1 MFKVIFLAMI
11 LGVAVGVGAVYYERE
26 VGDLP
31 TRSVDVVVADEPLGT
46 FSEPIIIVF
55 GPPPSGDY
63 QMDLT
68 GNLSNAGNRMP
79 FALDMDGTVEGRAH
93 PDGVDMVLG
102 IADVNAEFMDQRFS
116 QDLNTE
122 VTYRFDSDGR
132 FLGADLSGLG
142 GTASPLPMG
151 QADEFRYLA
160 AAFPPDGLRVGER
173 VRFSDTQ
180 TLENY
185 PGTPQVTVSGEAIV
199 VERSEHQG
207 RDALTID
214 VSGEI
219 RSATINGTF
228 SGTSLVDIA
237 SGFVL
242 DADVTV
248 TLSLPVRNRNAV
260 VSLDMAFATEL

>member
-1 MFKVIFLAMI
+1 MFKIIFLAMI
-11 LGVAVGVGAVYYERE
+11 LGVAAGVGAVYYQRE
-26 VGDLP
+26 VGELP
-31 TRSVDVVVADEPLGT
+31 IASADVEWESETLGT
-46 FSEPIIIVF
+46 FSEPIVIAF

-63 QMDLT
+63 QMDIS
-68 GNLSNAGNRMP
+68 GNLSIAGNRMP
-79 FALDMDGTVEGRAH
+79 FAMDMDGTVEGRVR
-93 PDGVDMVLG
+93 PDGIDMILG
-102 IADVNAEFMDQRFS
+102 IGDLNAEFMDQRYS
-116 QDLNTE
+116 QQLDTT
-122 VTYRFDSDGR
+122 VTYRFDPDGR

-173 VRFSDTQ
+173 IRFSDTQ
-180 TLENY
+180 TMENY

-199 VERSEHQG
+199 VERGDHQG

-214 VSGEI
+214 LSGEI
-219 RSATINGTF
+219 RSTTINGTF

-242 DADVTV
+242 DAEVTV
-248 TLSLPVRNRNAV
+248 TLNLPVQNRHAV
-260 VSLDMAFATEL
+260 VSVDMAFATDL